1 VQFVFFFEMAGLPFF
16 RSRINWKLIKTRKM
30 KKLLFV
36 ALIGTLVACGES
48 TSTETTT
55 DSTAVVDTVA
65 APVVVDTAAPVVADT
80 TAADTAAAH

>member
-1 VQFVFFFEMAGLPFF
+1 
-16 RSRINWKLIKTRKM
+16 M

-36 ALIGTLVACGES
+36 ALIGTLVACGET

-55 DSTAVVDTVA
+55 DSTVVDTVA
-65 APVVVDTAAPVVADT
+65 APVVVDTAAPVVVDT

>member
-1 VQFVFFFEMAGLPFF
+1 
-16 RSRINWKLIKTRKM
+16 M

-55 DSTAVVDTVA
+55 DSTVVDTVA
-65 APVVVDTAAPVVADT
+65 APVVVDTVAAPVVVDT
-80 TAADTAAAH
+80 VAADTAH

>member
-1 VQFVFFFEMAGLPFF
+1 
-16 RSRINWKLIKTRKM
+16 M

-55 DSTAVVDTVA
+55 DSTATVVDTVA
-65 APVVVDTAAPVVADT
+65 APVVVDTAVVVVDT
-80 TAADTAAAH
+80 AAADTAH

>member
-1 VQFVFFFEMAGLPFF
+1 
-16 RSRINWKLIKTRKM
+16 M

-55 DSTAVVDTVA
+55 DSTATVVDTVA
-65 APVVVDTAAPVVADT
+65 APVVVDTAAPVVVDT